1 MIKKSLKTLLTFP
14 LRVFRRWTARREMAK
29 LVSHESPKLK
39 AVGNALR
46 EAFSNVISVEERMVI
61 SSIEQRRAFLLS
73 SDDRIAVVDYGAGRS
88 DSKRTK
94 EEMKK
99 GVQTTESVSKICEF
113 SKPAFWATLLFKLI
127 RKLEPSS
134 CVELG
139 TCVGIS
145 ASYQAAALAITQ
157 KGKLLSLE
165 GSPEIARIARETFAS
180 LDLRNASV
188 ITGPFQETFRGVL
201 EAAKPVDFLFND
213 GHHDHDAVLR
223 YFNEALPYLSD
234 DAIIV
239 FDDIS
244 WSPGMRKAWTEIE
257 NDERVAASID
267 IQVIGIAFVSKKLRP
282 AKEKYKIPL

>member
-113 SKPAFWATLLFKLI
+113 SELHSGATLLFQVDPEGRAVFLCANWALAWVSLRLTKLLHS
-127 RKLEPSS
+127 RSLRREN
-134 CVELG
+134 
-139 TCVGIS
+139 
-145 ASYQAAALAITQ
+145 YQALKAL
-157 KGKLLSLE
+157 
-165 GSPEIARIARETFAS
+165 
-180 LDLRNASV
+180 LR
-188 ITGPFQETFRGVL
+188 
-201 EAAKPVDFLFND
+201 
-213 GHHDHDAVLR
+213 
-223 YFNEALPYLSD
+223 
-234 DAIIV
+234 
-239 FDDIS
+239 
-244 WSPGMRKAWTEIE
+244 SPG
-257 NDERVAASID
+257 
-267 IQVIGIAFVSKKLRP
+267 
-282 AKEKYKIPL
+282 